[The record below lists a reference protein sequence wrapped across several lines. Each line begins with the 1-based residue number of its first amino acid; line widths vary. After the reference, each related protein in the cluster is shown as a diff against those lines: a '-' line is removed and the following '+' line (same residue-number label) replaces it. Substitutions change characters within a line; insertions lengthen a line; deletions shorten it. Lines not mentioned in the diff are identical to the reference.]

1 MDNKRST
8 VAISIQALQRLP
20 VYLKYLKSLPKEGVV
35 NISSTL
41 IAEALDLNDVQVR
54 KDLALISS
62 GGRPKV
68 GYILENLI
76 FDIEQ
81 FLGYDDSNSAVLVGA
96 GNLGRA
102 LLSYNGFTEFGLDI
116 VAAFDVDKDLIGT
129 TVNGKPV
136 LSAEKLL
143 DLCSR
148 MKVRIGIITVPDHDA
163 QAVCDK
169 LVEGGIL
176 AILNFAHVRLKVPNH
191 VLVQNENLACS
202 LAILSKH
209 LQEQLFQPDKE
220 GRI

>member
-1 MDNKRST
+1 MDKKRSAA
-8 VAISIQALQRLP
+8 AISIQALQRLP
-20 VYLKYLKSLPKEGVV
+20 VYLKYLKSLPKEDVL
-35 NISSTL
+35 NISSTS

-54 KDLALISS
+54 KDLALVSS

-68 GYILENLI
+68 GYILRYLI
-76 FDIEQ
+76 FDMEQ
-81 FLGYDDSNSAVLVGA
+81 FLGYNDSNSAVIVGA

-102 LLSYNGFTEFGLDI
+102 LLAYNGFSEYGLDI
-116 VAAFDVDKDLIGT
+116 VAAFDVDKSLIGT
-129 TVNGKPV
+129 TVNGRPV

-148 MKVRIGIITVPDHDA
+148 MKVRIGIITVPDHEA

-176 AILNFAHVRLKVPNH
+176 AILNFAHVRLKVPDH

-202 LAILSKH
+202 LAVLSKH
-209 LQEQLFQPDKE
+209 LAEQLFQME
-220 GRI
+220 

>member
-1 MDNKRST
+1 MDKKRST
-8 VAISIQALQRLP
+8 AAISIQALQRLP
-20 VYLKYLKSLPKEGVV
+20 VYLKYLKSLPKEDVL
-35 NISSTL
+35 NISSTS

-54 KDLALISS
+54 KDLALVSS

-68 GYILENLI
+68 GYILRYLI
-76 FDIEQ
+76 FDMEQ
-81 FLGYDDSNSAVLVGA
+81 FLGYNDSNSAVIVGA

-102 LLSYNGFTEFGLDI
+102 LLAYNGFSEYGLHI
-116 VAAFDVDKDLIGT
+116 VAAFDVDKSLIGT
-129 TVNGKPV
+129 TVNGRPV

-148 MKVRIGIITVPDHDA
+148 MKVRIGIITVPDHEA

-176 AILNFAHVRLKVPNH
+176 AILNFAHVRLKVPDH

-202 LAILSKH
+202 LAVLSKH
-209 LQEQLFQPDKE
+209 LAEQLFQME
-220 GRI
+220 